1 MNEKEV
7 LSRRKTSE
15 YKDSKMF
22 SNYYYTEIPVTI
34 IMYKK
39 ITMVLTIAAILTAY
53 MSALMLSNQAFAQSA
68 AGQEAKQLPGGHSI
82 NPGGPIQLP
91 GGHSINPGG
100 PILITCLFVSCV
112 SWQRLYRKACLV
124 RM

>member
-1 MNEKEV
+1 
-7 LSRRKTSE
+7 
-15 YKDSKMF
+15 
-22 SNYYYTEIPVTI
+22 
-34 IMYKK
+34 MYKK

-100 PILITCLFVSCV
+100 PIQLPGGHSINPGGPILITCIVGKGCIEKHV
-112 SWQRLYRKACLV
+112 
-124 RM
+124 